1 MRAHENAQEPTTIN
15 ATAIINARAINS
27 YKAQKCDFLIEP
39 ECMCV
44 YVNVQHPSQFT
55 HTEHAPGSSWAHP
68 TPKCGGCSTWQHPA
82 PP

>member
-1 MRAHENAQEPTTIN
+1 MMRAHENAQEPTTIN

-44 YVNVQHPSQFT
+44 FNIVGCPHVLLMW
-55 HTEHAPGSSWAHP
+55 APANDAMMWAY
-68 TPKCGGCSTWQHPA
+68 S
-82 PP
+82 